1 MSFGGEFFRKKT
13 TRISTTDIIKIWVIV
28 AFVLSTTLLFIYAFT
43 SGSSDV
49 SENLVKLTPH
59 LFYIPLIL
67 MALWYPNHTLQ
78 SAIIII
84 SAFTIVMIVFVI
96 TGIRIDF
103 ISTAFTVA
111 IYLWVVVVISAVS
124 ISADKK
130 SKEYTKLLENQQSE
144 IVIPDEFISGQIEE
158 LKSEDKE
165 IRESAIKTLFTI
177 GDRAVEPL
185 IDSLYDELSQERS
198 CAARTLGMIGDERA
212 IEHLIVAMK
221 DDNKNVRET
230 SAQALA
236 KIGEPAVKPLIERL
250 TDNNPQI
257 KAGSVVALRIT
268 GNRDAV
274 IPISALLSDNDLH
287 VRREAAKA
295 LGRIGNSEIVPALIK
310 ALDDDDAGVRLRATG
325 ALGRIEGE
333 RATDSLKNILT
344 NDPDPR
350 VRKRAAEALT
360 TIGTQKATLAL
371 RAGLS
376 DEDKNVQ
383 WVVKEGLQY
392 IIKRKTS
399 GNI

>member
-1 MSFGGEFFRKKT
+1 MSFGGEYFRKKT
-13 TRISTTDIIKIWVIV
+13 TRISTTEIIKIWVIV
-28 AFVLSTTLLFIYAFT
+28 AFILSTTLLFIYAFIT
-43 SGSSDV
+43 GSPDV

-67 MALWYPNHTLQ
+67 MALWYPNRTLQ
-78 SAIIII
+78 SGIIII
-84 SAFTIVMIVFVI
+84 SAFIIVMIVFVI
-96 TGIRIDF
+96 TGIKVDF

-111 IYLWVVVVISAVS
+111 IYLWVVVVIAAVS

-130 SKEYTKLLENQQSE
+130 SKEYTELLENQQSE

-177 GDRAVEPL
+177 GDQAVEPL
-185 IDSLYDELSQERS
+185 IDSLYDEPPGKRS
-198 CAARTLGMIGDERA
+198 CAARTLGMIGDKRA

-250 TDNNPQI
+250 NDNNPQI

-325 ALGRIEGE
+325 ALGRIERE
-333 RATDSLKNILT
+333 KATDCLKNILK
-344 NDPDPR
+344 NDHDPR

-376 DEDKNVQ
+376 DEDENVQ
-383 WVVKEGLQY
+383 WVVKEGL
-392 IIKRKTS
+392 
-399 GNI
+399 NI

>member
-28 AFVLSTTLLFIYAFT
+28 AFVLSTTLLFIYAFII
-43 SGSSDV
+43 GPSDV